1 LQNKGNIAIYKSANG
16 AIDLDVRLE
25 DGTIWLTQ
33 AQMSQLFESSVKNVN
48 DHILNIF
55 AEEELS
61 QKATIRNFRIVQ
73 PEGTRQ
79 VSRDVRHYNLDLV
92 ISVGYRIKSK
102 TATQFRIWAT
112 GILRKFIAEGV
123 VLNEKILSKNAKRL
137 EMLKNA
143 VLLLERNIQNV
154 ELPYLQTIAK
164 ILSDFASGLHLLAA
178 YDDNT
183 LDDCGRTQT
192 NAYQITYE
200 EFLPII
206 EQMQSEFKSDIFG
219 VQKDDG
225 FKSAID
231 QIYQTFG
238 DTECYPTVEEKAA
251 MLLYL
256 IVKNHAFLDG
266 NKRIAASCFLYFL
279 GKNKLLYKD
288 NKATVGNVTLFPL
301 TLLVAN
307 SKANEMQVIKQV
319 IVSILNRS
327 GEC

>member
-1 LQNKGNIAIYKSANG
+1 LQDKGNIAIYKGANG

-25 DGTIWLTQ
+25 DGTVWLTQ
-33 AQMSQLFESSVKNVN
+33 AQMAQLFESSTPNIN
-48 DHILNIF
+48 EHILHIF
-55 AEEELS
+55 EEEELS

-79 VSRDVRHYNLDLV
+79 VSRDVRHYNLDMV

-112 GILRKFIAEGV
+112 GILRKFIADGV
-123 VLNEKILSKNAKRL
+123 VLNEKLLSENAQRL

-143 VLLLERNIQNV
+143 VLLLERNIKNV

-192 NAYQITYE
+192 KASQITYE

-206 EQMQSEFKSDIFG
+206 EQMRTEIKSDIFG
-219 VQKDDG
+219 IQKYDG

-238 DTECYPTVEEKAA
+238 DIECYPTVEEKAA

-288 NKATVGNVTLFPL
+288 NKATVGNDALFSL

-307 SKANEMQVIKQV
+307 SKPNEMQVIKQV

-327 GEC
+327 GEY